1 MNKEETQHQPETAA
15 EAAVHKYFDGSRVL
29 DAAGEAEGGVV
40 RKAAGNTRGRREEQE
55 DTDDGRGAAA
65 GAALVE
71 VAEAEC
77 DVWLWAGDMTLGEK
91 QHSGAK
97 GGDEGGWEEE
107 EGVLEGMQQ
116 EVQLGFSA
124 PGDRG

>member
-1 MNKEETQHQPETAA
+1 MHKEETQHQPETAA

-40 RKAAGNTRGRREEQE
+40 RKAAGNTRGRWGEEQE
-55 DTDDGRGAAA
+55 DTDDGRGAA

-77 DVWLWAGDMTLGEK
+77 DVWLWVGDMTLGENST
-91 QHSGAK
+91 Q
-97 GGDEGGWEEE
+97 
-107 EGVLEGMQQ
+107 
-116 EVQLGFSA
+116 VQKVVMREDGKR
-124 PGDRG
+124 RGCWRECSRRCN